1 MKEIAII
8 TGGNSAEYKISLSSA
23 NVVLKNLNKK
33 KYNGTIINI
42 KDNNWIAEINGN
54 KIEVNKEDLSVTNK
68 GDKILFDFIFMAL
81 HGPPAENG
89 EIQPY
94 FDNLN

>member
-8 TGGNSAEYKISLSSA
+8 TGGNSAEYEISLSSA

-54 KIEVNKEDLSVTNK
+54 KIEVNKEDFSVTNK
-68 GDKILFDFIFMAL
+68 GDKNDSK
-81 HGPPAENG
+81 N
-89 EIQPY
+89 
-94 FDNLN
+94 